1 MNESLE
7 KLLQNKYSTV
17 VAKFEPSE
25 KKESFYQSEAQLES
39 SFIKQLVNQGYEYAD
54 FIKDEESLKANLKKQ
69 VERLNECEFSPNE
82 WERFFSQIGKEND
95 EVEDKTELIQKY
107 HLKHFAFDNGKS
119 QNIKLVDKRDLQ
131 NNHLQVISQ
140 ISIKTNT
147 NSLNRYDV
155 SILVNGLP
163 LVHIE
168 LKRRGVN
175 LKEAFNQIKRYGRES
190 FFEESSLFNFIQ
202 IFIISNGTYTKYYSN
217 TIRKNHI
224 KASKNGSPHSDSF
237 EFTSFWADSQN
248 KQIFDLSDFSET
260 FLAKR
265 TLLNVLFKYCV
276 FDSNKNLLVMRPY
289 QIAAAEAITHKVL
302 MNVNY
307 KSYGK
312 DSANGYIWHSTGS
325 GKTLTSFKTAQLIT
339 ELNLVKKVLFVV
351 DRKDLDNQTVNEY
364 NKFEENCV
372 DLNTSTKILEKN
384 LNSDKKII
392 VTTIQKLSY
401 FVKSNKKHSLFDEPC
416 VIIFDECHRSQF
428 GEMNAQ
434 IKKAFKK
441 YLLFGFTGTPIM
453 EQNKAKNVFMQSDG
467 RLLQNAL
474 TTESVFNE
482 RLHSYTIANAIKDK
496 NVLPF
501 KVDYVNVLPKFKNE
515 EQNLFDEFDEK
526 QARIKES
533 KELLN
538 HKDRIKKIVSY
549 VLEKFDSKTY
559 RSGTHKTAQDKR
571 ILGFNSIFASSSIDS
586 AKLYYNEFKA
596 QMRDLDENKRLKI
609 ATIFSCAS
617 NEDID
622 DNENIE
628 SVENLPKTSRE
639 FLDSAIRDYNEMFE
653 SNFSSSGEFAN
664 YYNDV
669 SKKLKEKKLDMLIV
683 VDMFLTGFDAKT
695 LNTLWVDKNLR
706 YHGLLQAYS
715 RTNRILDST
724 KNFGNIVCF
733 RNLEARTNESITL
746 FSSGNDDSRVV
757 LMRTFKEYF
766 EGYFEEK
773 IDKNGLVVKEFKN
786 GYKQI
791 VEHIQSFD
799 IHHLDTLEEKKEF
812 VKAFNELLKIE
823 NILSV
828 FDEFSEDKKLL
839 SQREKQDLASMY
851 LGIKDWFD
859 TQKTPTNTALFDGV
873 VFEIEL
879 LQNRADITIDIDF
892 IHKLLEKAKKESDK
906 EKQEAILEEISRWV
920 DSSLKLRNKR
930 DLIKDFAR
938 YFINLKG
945 SDESLIDEEFQKFVK
960 KSKKDE
966 LLAFIEKE
974 RLNQQRAIAF
984 VENAFKNKEMS
995 NLGVEFAEI
1004 LPKVSLF
1011 DTQSKTNAD
1020 NVFEGLCHFYE
1031 KYKDIS
1037 GYEL

>member
-1 MNESLE
+1 MNENLE

-17 VAKFEPSE
+17 IAKFVPSA

-39 SFIKQLVNQGYEYAD
+39 SFIKQLVNQGYEYAS
-54 FIKDEESLKANLKKQ
+54 FIKDEESLRANLKKQ
-69 VERLNECEFSPNE
+69 IERLNDCEFNANE

-95 EVEDKTELIQKY
+95 EIEDKTEFIQNDY
-107 HLKHFAFDNGKS
+107 LRFFTFDNGQS
-119 QNIKLVDKRDLQ
+119 QNIKIVDKRDLQ
-131 NNHLQVISQ
+131 NNHLQVVSQ
-140 ISIKTNT
+140 VSVEANDSK
-147 NSLNRYDV
+147 LNRYDV
-155 SILVNGLP
+155 SILINGLP

-168 LKRRGVN
+168 LKRRGVD
-175 LKEAFNQIKRYGRES
+175 LKKAFNQIKRYGRES
-190 FFEESSLFNFIQ
+190 FFKESSLFNFIQ

-224 KASKNGSPHSDSF
+224 KASKNGSAHSDSF
-237 EFTSFWADSQN
+237 EFSSFWADFEN
-248 KQIFDLSDFSET
+248 KQIFDLSDFSAT

-302 MNVNY
+302 MSVNY
-307 KSYGK
+307 KTYGK

-351 DRKDLDNQTVNEY
+351 DRKDLDNQTVSEY

-372 DLNTSTKILEKN
+372 DLNTSTKVLEKN

-392 VTTIQKLSY
+392 VTTIQKLSH
-401 FVKSNKKHSLFDEPC
+401 FVKRNKKHFLFDEPC

-453 EQNKAKNVFMQSDG
+453 EKNTTKDIFIQSDG
-467 RLLQNAL
+467 RVLKNAL
-474 TTESVFNE
+474 TTQSIFNE

-515 EQNLFDEFDEK
+515 ERNLFDENNEK
-526 QARIKES
+526 QEKMQES

-538 HKDRIKKIVSY
+538 HKDRIAKIVSY

-559 RSGTHKTAQDKR
+559 RSGTYKTAQDKR
-571 ILGFNSIFASSSIDS
+571 ILGFNSLFASSSIES
-586 AKLYYNEFKA
+586 ARLYYDEFKR
-596 QMRDLDENKRLKI
+596 QMKDLDENKRLKI
-609 ATIFSCAS
+609 ATIFSFVS
-617 NEDID
+617 NQDID
-622 DNENIE
+622 DEENIE
-628 SVENLPKTSRE
+628 SVENLPKTSRD
-639 FLDSAIRDYNEMFE
+639 FLESAIRDYNEMFG
-653 SNFSSSGEFAN
+653 SNFSTREFAN

-669 SKKLKEKKLDMLIV
+669 SRKLKEKKLDMLIV

-706 YHGLLQAYS
+706 YHGLMQAYS

-724 KNFGNIVCF
+724 KSFGNIVCF
-733 RNLEARTNESITL
+733 RDLEARTNESIIL
-746 FSSGNDDSRVV
+746 FSSENDDSRVV

-773 IDKNGLVVKEFKN
+773 EGKAKEFKK

-791 VEHIQSFD
+791 VEQIKGFD
-799 IHHLDTLEEKKEF
+799 IHHLETLENKKEF

-828 FDEFSEDKKLL
+828 FDEFSENELL
-839 SQREKQDLASMY
+839 NEREKQDLTSVY
-851 LGIKDWFD
+851 LGIKDWFEGE
-859 TQKTPTNTALFDGV
+859 KMPKNIALFDDV

-879 LQNRADITIDIDF
+879 LKTRADITIDIDF
-892 IHKLLEKAKKESDK
+892 IYELLGKAKKESDK

-938 YFINLKG
+938 YFIGLKE

-966 LLAFIEKE
+966 LLAFIKKQG
-974 RLNQQRAIAF
+974 LNQQRTISF

-1004 LPKVSLF
+1004 LPKASLF
-1011 DTQSKTNAD
+1011 DTQSKANAD
-1020 NVFEGLCHFYE
+1020 TIFEGLWHFYE

-1037 GYEL
+1037 GYEI

>member
-1 MNESLE
+1 MNEILE
-7 KLLQNKYSTV
+7 KLSQNKYSTV
-17 VAKFEPSE
+17 IAKFKPSE
-25 KKESFYQSEAQLES
+25 KKESFYQSEAELES
-39 SFIKQLVNQGYEYAD
+39 SFIKDLVNQGYEYAD
-54 FIKDEESLKANLKKQ
+54 FIKDEESLKTNLKKQ
-69 VERLNECEFSPNE
+69 IERLNECEFKANE
-82 WERFFSQIGKEND
+82 WERFFSQISKKND
-95 EVEDKTELIQKY
+95 EIEDKTKLIQKN
-107 HLKHFAFDNGKS
+107 HLQAFTFDNGKS

-140 ISIKTNT
+140 ISVEAKA
-147 NSLNRYDV
+147 SRLNRYDV

-163 LVHIE
+163 LVHCE
-168 LKRRGVN
+168 LKRRGIN

-190 FFEESSLFNFIQ
+190 FFKESSLFNFIQ

-224 KASKNGSPHSDSF
+224 KASKNGLSHSDSF
-237 EFTSFWADSQN
+237 EFTSFWADFEN
-248 KQIFDLSDFSET
+248 KQIFDLSDFSAT

-276 FDSNKNLLVMRPY
+276 FDSNQNLLVMRPY

-302 MNVNY
+302 MSVNY
-307 KSYGK
+307 KIYGK

-339 ELNLVKKVLFVV
+339 ELDLIKKVLFVV
-351 DRKDLDNQTVNEY
+351 DRKDLDNQTVAEY

-372 DLNTSTKILEKN
+372 DLNTSTKVLEKN
-384 LNSDKKII
+384 LNGDKKII

-401 FVKSNKKHSLFDEPC
+401 FVKSNKKHFLFDEPC

-453 EQNKAKNVFMQSDG
+453 EENKAKNVFIQSDG

-474 TTESVFNE
+474 TTQSVFNE
-482 RLHSYTIANAIKDK
+482 CLHSYTIANAIKDK

-515 EQNLFDEFDEK
+515 EQNLFDENDEK
-526 QARIKES
+526 QVKIKEN

-538 HKDRIKKIVSY
+538 HKDRIKEIVSY
-549 VLEKFDSKTY
+549 VLEKYDNKTY
-559 RSGTHKTAQDKR
+559 RSGKYQTADKKR
-571 ILGFNSIFASSSIDS
+571 ILGFNSIFASSSIES
-586 AKLYYNEFKA
+586 AKLYYDEFQR

-609 ATIFSCAS
+609 ATIFSYAS

-622 DNENIE
+622 DSENIE
-628 SVENLPKTSRE
+628 SVESLPKNSRE
-639 FLDSAIRDYNEMFE
+639 FLDSAIRDYNEIFG
-653 SNFSSSGEFAN
+653 SNFSTNSGEFAN

-669 SKKLKEKKLDMLIV
+669 SRKLKEKQLDMLIV

-733 RNLEARTNESITL
+733 RDLEARTNESITL

-799 IHHLDTLEEKKEF
+799 IHHLETLEEKKEF
-812 VKAFNELLKIE
+812 VKVFNELLKIE
-823 NILSV
+823 NILRV
-828 FDEFSEDKKLL
+828 FDEFSENELL
-839 SQREKQDLASMY
+839 SERDKQNLTSMY
-851 LGIKDWFD
+851 LEIKEDID
-859 TQKTPTNTALFDGV
+859 GTKKEPTNTALFDDI
-873 VFEIEL
+873 VFEIDL
-879 LQNRADITIDIDF
+879 LKIRADTIDMDF
-892 IHKLLEKAKKESDK
+892 IRKLLAKAKKESDK
-906 EKQEAILEEISRWV
+906 EKQEALLEEISRWV
-920 DSSLKLRNKR
+920 DSSLRLRNKR

-945 SDESLIDEEFQKFVK
+945 SDESLIDEEFQNFVK
-960 KSKKDE
+960 KSKKNE
-966 LLAFIEKE
+966 LLAFIE
-974 RLNQQRAIAF
+974 RQGLNRQKAIAF

-995 NLGVEFAEI
+995 DLGVEFAEI
-1004 LPKVSLF
+1004 LPKTSLF
-1011 DTQSKTNAD
+1011 DTQSKANAD
-1020 NVFEGLCHFYE
+1020 TIFKGLYHFYE